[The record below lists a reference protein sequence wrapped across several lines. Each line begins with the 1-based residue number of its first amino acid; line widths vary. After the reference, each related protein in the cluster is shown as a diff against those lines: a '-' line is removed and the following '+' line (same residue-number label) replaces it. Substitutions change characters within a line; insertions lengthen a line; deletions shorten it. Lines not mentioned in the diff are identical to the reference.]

1 LDQVEENLMRMG
13 RAIFAGAIELNP
25 YQNGAKRACDHCE
38 YQGICRIDP
47 WTHSFRVLR
56 KGEAE

>member
-1 LDQVEENLMRMG
+1 MRMG